1 MALAARACLPPSVT
15 IQLAG
20 LIGKRDGH
28 RAAAPSEE
36 PSRPAVRKSGAL
48 KIVDIT
54 EFYSERGGGIRS
66 HLTNR
71 SQFLSE
77 HRHSHIVIAPGP
89 RDEDISKGAGET
101 SGVTGSR
108 LVRLAGPAL
117 PYDATYHLLHRVDK
131 IRRRVRAEQPD
142 VLEAHSP
149 YLATAAVLACGRRA
163 ARLNTAFWHSDHVG
177 VYVEPALAKQVGR
190 RAAQAAIKPLW
201 YGVRMLLAPF
211 DAIFAAGQRQA
222 QRLRAAGVARVIH
235 TPFGVDTRTFRPA
248 ARHEEW
254 RRRWLCGADDGA
266 ALIIGCG
273 RFAREKRW
281 DVLIEAFGHV
291 RARRRAVL
299 VLFGDGPERTR
310 LERSAPPGV
319 RFAGFEP
326 DRSRLATALAS
337 ADILAHASPYETF
350 GLGIA
355 EAIAC
360 GLPIVV
366 PDAGGAAEHAASA
379 CSETYLSL
387 DPLACAA
394 AIERMLERDVNA
406 RAEAL
411 DVAGRV
417 VTLEQHFGQVL
428 CAYRE
433 LLCELGR

>member
-1 MALAARACLPPSVT
+1 VT

-20 LIGKRDGH
+20 LFGKRDRH
-28 RAAAPSEE
+28 CPPALSQA
-36 PSRPAVRKSGAL
+36 PSRPADCGSDAL

-71 SQFLSE
+71 RQFLAE

-89 RDEDISKGAGET
+89 RDEDILGVASET
-101 SGVTGSR
+101 TRVTGSR
-108 LVRLAGPAL
+108 LVRLAGPPL
-117 PYDATYHLLHRVDK
+117 PYDPTYHLLHRVDK
-131 IRRRVRAEQPD
+131 IRRRVRAEKPD

-163 ARLNTAFWHSDHVG
+163 ARLTTAFWHSDHLG
-177 VYVEPALAKQVGR
+177 VYVEPALAKQVGHR
-190 RAAQAAIKPLW
+190 TARAATKPLW
-201 YGVRMLLAPF
+201 HGVRMLLAPF
-211 DAIFAAGQRQA
+211 DAIFAAGRRQA
-222 QRLRAAGVARVIH
+222 ERLRAAGVARVIH
-235 TPFGVDTRTFRPA
+235 IPFGVDTRTFRPT
-248 ARHEEW
+248 ARCEDW
-254 RRRWLCGADDGA
+254 RRRWLGGADDGA
-266 ALIIGCG
+266 ALIVGCG
-273 RFAREKRW
+273 RFAMEKRW

-291 RARRRAVL
+291 CARRRAVL

-326 DRSRLATALAS
+326 DRVRLAKALAS

-350 GLGIA
+350 GIGIA

-379 CSETYLSL
+379 CCETYRSL

-394 AIERMLERDVNA
+394 AIERMLNRNLDA

-411 DVAGRV
+411 DRAARV
-417 VTLEQHFGQVL
+417 VTLEQHFGRVL
-428 CAYRE
+428 GAYSE
-433 LLCELGR
+433 LLCELQR